1 MAKYCP
7 TWIIDCIIAEASIDF
22 IELEVGL
29 EFISKKYTEGIRN
42 IYEDVE
48 NVNIYEGVKRIVE
61 FCVSEE
67 INQNSNIILS
77 QFSYYK
83 FYFVNKNTP
92 RNFSTLFSNPFF
104 SKMPRFLT
112 EEDTIKNFYSFLKIY
127 KKFKFVHY
135 KEGWCLK
142 KQEVYED
149 LKNLACQ
156 PLSEDVLQTLEDV
169 KKEQD
174 FQSDWFKKK

>member
-29 EFISKKYTEGIRN
+29 EFISKKYTEGIRD

-83 FYFVNKNTP
+83 FYFVNKKSAKKLYE
-92 RNFSTLFSNPFF
+92 NFIPFNHSADMWMNDVLRKIDAKSFWAEPSLVVSKFNSKTSTNLNLFKDFF
-104 SKMPRFLT
+104 YILKSKV
-112 EEDTIKNFYSFLKIY
+112 INFRLKI
-127 KKFKFVHY
+127 
-135 KEGWCLK
+135 
-142 KQEVYED
+142 
-149 LKNLACQ
+149 
-156 PLSEDVLQTLEDV
+156 
-169 KKEQD
+169 
-174 FQSDWFKKK
+174 

>member
-1 MAKYCP
+1 MSKYCP

-42 IYEDVE
+42 IYE
-48 NVNIYEGVKRIVE
+48 GVKRMVE
-61 FCVSEE
+61 FCVGEE
-67 INQNSNIILS
+67 LNENSNIILS

-83 FYFVNKNTP
+83 FYFVNKYTQ
-92 RNFSTLFSNPFF
+92 RNFSTLFSYPFF
-104 SKMPRFLT
+104 SKVPRFIT
-112 EEDTIKNFYSFLKIY
+112 EEDTLKNFYSFLKIY

-135 KEGWCLK
+135 KEGLCLK
-142 KQEVYED
+142 TQEVYED

-156 PLSEDVLQTLEDV
+156 PLSEDILQTLEDV

>member
-1 MAKYCP
+1 MSKYCP
-7 TWIIDCIIAEASIDF
+7 IWIIDCIIAEASIDF

-42 IYEDVE
+42 IYDDVE

-61 FCVSEE
+61 ICVNEG
-67 INQNSNIILS
+67 INQNSNLILS

-83 FYFVNKNTP
+83 FYFVNKNTQ
-92 RNFSTLFSNPFF
+92 RNFSSLFSKPFF
-104 SKMPRFLT
+104 SKVPRFLT
-112 EEDTIKNFYSFLKIY
+112 EEDTIKNFYSFIKIY

-135 KEGWCLK
+135 KDGWSLK
-142 KQEVYED
+142 IQDENED
-149 LKNLACQ
+149 LKNLSCQ
-156 PLSEDVLQTLEDV
+156 PLSEDILQTLGDV
-169 KKEQD
+169 KKKQD